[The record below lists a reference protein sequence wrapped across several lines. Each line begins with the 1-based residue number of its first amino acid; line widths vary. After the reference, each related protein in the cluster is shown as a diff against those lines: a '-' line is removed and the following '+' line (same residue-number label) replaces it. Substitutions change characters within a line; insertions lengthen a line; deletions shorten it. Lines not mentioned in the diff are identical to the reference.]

1 MNDEQQDGKGTEADQ
16 ENKMQSDAS
25 LNDRKEL
32 KLKGTKKIM
41 MSKQAGEQMTAIEI
55 KGEKPMYKSITK
67 MVEPELRQMLT
78 SKHKP
83 AALDELDIKSA
94 QLKRESARLRGGQ
107 KKRTGDAL
115 ALRAEAGRVGAR
127 LNPLCA
133 VDASGRI
140 VRGGYVV
147 PRIVDPRP
155 SIRPVGDGSLALPC
169 DDATVAGQPPRTP
182 HP

>member
-1 MNDEQQDGKGTEADQ
+1 
-16 ENKMQSDAS
+16 MQSNAR

-32 KLKGTKKIM
+32 KMKSTKEIT

-55 KGEKPMYKSITK
+55 KDNGGKPMYKSITK
-67 MVEPELRQMLT
+67 MVEPELHQMLT

-83 AALDELDIKSA
+83 AAFDELDIKGA

-127 LNPLCA
+127 LNPLCG
-133 VDASGRI
+133 VDASSRV

-147 PRIVDPRP
+147 SRIVDPSP

-169 DDATVAGQPPRTP
+169 GDGARTQRLP
-182 HP
+182 